1 MAWLWCDS
9 MTLPVTERFCSI
21 HACKTWIPKRNFK
34 KILSVESTYIVT
46 KTSNDSV
53 NKIVSEINNE
63 KLMQ

>member
-1 MAWLWCDS
+1 MD
-9 MTLPVTERFCSI
+9 TKEE
-21 HACKTWIPKRNFK
+21 FK